1 MIVWLFKCI
10 HLPLYISLVTE
21 RNVCDSGIIFVLI
34 FQSWK
39 INLLYYLHVII
50 REPIF
55 PNKLNGKTGNLFCRL
70 SKCHHHTIY
79 RVCLADHDV
88 KRKPTQNNSG
98 IVGSSCQWRRNTQ
111 FSASLDWG
119 ASLAWT
125 WLVTVGTHC
134 LITWSVDSHWSPMTS
149 LSILETNQRREFRR
163 RCDRKQIYFESTSP
177 LSLYDLLVPP

>member
-1 MIVWLFKCI
+1 MLFGRWQHCDFNKSDYLESQLKVNYFKLLFFLLPKQKEIKRSRDCVI
-10 HLPLYISLVTE
+10 IQMFHLPLYISLVSQYTE
-21 RNVCDSGIIFVLI
+21 RNVCDCVIIFVLI

-79 RVCLADHDV
+79 RVCLVDHDV

-98 IVGSSCQWRRNTQ
+98 IVGSSCQ
-111 FSASLDWG
+111 
-119 ASLAWT
+119 
-125 WLVTVGTHC
+125 
-134 LITWSVDSHWSPMTS
+134 
-149 LSILETNQRREFRR
+149 
-163 RCDRKQIYFESTSP
+163 
-177 LSLYDLLVPP
+177 